1 MGQERGQGARAR
13 GEGEVKGKAV
23 EAIDGT
29 RGTRGEGRR
38 HADVHGSVAGG

>member
-1 MGQERGQGARAR
+1 MRAR